1 MKALDRRATLWR
13 YTYGK
18 FLGGN
23 AAITYGAPRGAPFL
37 CAVAALAVIRAASE
51 HSLHRRF
58 NPLVTTTKF
67 RTKMVSSAA
76 RPVRPVASEPFGQ
89 ALHNFA
95 E

>member
-1 MKALDRRATLWR
+1 VRHFGDTVEASFWEETLQS
-13 YTYGK
+13 
-18 FLGGN
+18 LH
-23 AAITYGAPRGAPFL
+23 GAPRGAPFL

-51 HSLHRRF
+51 HSLHRHF
-58 NPLVTTTKF
+58 NQLAKTTKF